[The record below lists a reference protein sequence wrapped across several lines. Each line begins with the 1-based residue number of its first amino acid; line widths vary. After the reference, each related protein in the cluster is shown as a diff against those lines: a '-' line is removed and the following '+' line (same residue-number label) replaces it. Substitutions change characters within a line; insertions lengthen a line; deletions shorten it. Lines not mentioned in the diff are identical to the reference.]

1 MFLIG
6 ILVNEYLFKIA
17 STIKN
22 IKVMAKKKDSFI
34 TDITQDNELDEI
46 RKIAEML
53 NPDEK
58 VLLVARQ
65 SRIKPGG
72 SKFSPNTIYAT
83 DRRII
88 LRDPSMLGLKQE
100 IIDIPYNVIT
110 NAHLEKGVFS
120 SQIIFNA
127 PGLFNPSIS
136 DRIPGIRRLDI
147 NERGENGIIDAIP
160 KEKGDDLIEIIR
172 NGITQIRAGQ
182 GLSTGFGN
190 NYNTAGKASTLEELS
205 KLAGL
210 RERGAISEEEFI
222 KMKNKLLENDN

>member
-1 MFLIG
+1 M
-6 ILVNEYLFKIA
+6 
-17 STIKN
+17 T
-22 IKVMAKKKDSFI
+22 KKKDSFI
-34 TDITQDNELDEI
+34 TDITQGKELDEI

-65 SRIKPGG
+65 SRFKPGG
-72 SKFSPNTIYAT
+72 SKFTPNTIYAT

-88 LRDPSMLGLKQE
+88 LRDPSKLGFKQE

-120 SQIIFNA
+120 SKIIFNA

-136 DRIPGIRRLDI
+136 DRIPGIRRLAL

-160 KEKGDDLIEIIR
+160 KKKGDNLIEIIR

-182 GLSTGFGN
+182 GLNIGVGN
-190 NYNTAGKASTLEELS
+190 NHDTAGKASTLEELS

-210 RERGAISEEEFI
+210 KERGVISEEEFI

>member
-1 MFLIG
+1 
-6 ILVNEYLFKIA
+6 
-17 STIKN
+17 
-22 IKVMAKKKDSFI
+22 MAKKKDSFI
-34 TDITQDNELDEI
+34 TDITQGNELDEI

-65 SRIKPGG
+65 SRFKPGG

-88 LRDPSMLGLKQE
+88 LRDPSKLGLKEE

-120 SQIIFNA
+120 SKIIFNA

-136 DRIPGIRRLDI
+136 DRIPGIRRLPV

-160 KEKGDDLIEIIR
+160 KEKGDNLIEIIR

-182 GLSTGFGN
+182 GLNTGVGN
-190 NYNTAGKASTLEELS
+190 NYSHSRKGINPRGIIQTCRLKGEGSHIGRGVHQNEEQAVGKRQLIPIEWN
-205 KLAGL
+205 
-210 RERGAISEEEFI
+210 R
-222 KMKNKLLENDN
+222 

>member
-1 MFLIG
+1 
-6 ILVNEYLFKIA
+6 
-17 STIKN
+17 
-22 IKVMAKKKDSFI
+22 MAKKKDSFI
-34 TDITQDNELDEI
+34 TDITQGNELDEI

-72 SKFSPNTIYAT
+72 SKLSPNTIYAT

-120 SQIIFNA
+120 SKIIFNA

-136 DRIPGIRRLDI
+136 DRIPGIRRLAI

-160 KEKGDDLIEIIR
+160 KKKGDNLIEIIR

-182 GLSTGFGN
+182 GLNTGVGNN

-205 KLAGL
+205 KLASL
-210 RERGAISEEEFI
+210 RERGPISEEEFI
-222 KMKNKLLENDN
+222 KMKSKLLENDN

>member
-1 MFLIG
+1 
-6 ILVNEYLFKIA
+6 
-17 STIKN
+17 
-22 IKVMAKKKDSFI
+22 MAKKKDSFI
-34 TDITQDNELDEI
+34 TDITQGNELDEI

-65 SRIKPGG
+65 SRFKPGG

-120 SQIIFNA
+120 SKIIFNA

-136 DRIPGIRRLDI
+136 DRIPGIRRLAI

-160 KEKGDDLIEIIR
+160 KKKGDNLIEIIR

-182 GLSTGFGN
+182 GLNTGVGNN
-190 NYNTAGKASTLEELS
+190 NYNTAEKASTLEELS
-205 KLAGL
+205 KLASL
-210 RERGAISEEEFI
+210 RERGVISEEEFI
-222 KMKNKLLENDN
+222 KMKSKLLENDN

>member
-1 MFLIG
+1 
-6 ILVNEYLFKIA
+6 
-17 STIKN
+17 
-22 IKVMAKKKDSFI
+22 MAKKKDSFI
-34 TDITQDNELDEI
+34 TDITQGNELDEI

-72 SKFSPNTIYAT
+72 SKLSPNTIYAT

-120 SQIIFNA
+120 SKIIFNA

-136 DRIPGIRRLDI
+136 DRIPGIRRLAI

-160 KEKGDDLIEIIR
+160 KKKGDNLIEIIR

-182 GLSTGFGN
+182 GLNTGVGNN

-205 KLAGL
+205 KLASL
-210 RERGAISEEEFI
+210 RERGVISEEEFI
-222 KMKNKLLENDN
+222 KMKSKLLENDN

>member
-1 MFLIG
+1 
-6 ILVNEYLFKIA
+6 
-17 STIKN
+17 
-22 IKVMAKKKDSFI
+22 MAKKKDSFI
-34 TDITQDNELDEI
+34 TDITQGNELDEI

-110 NAHLEKGVFS
+110 NAHLEKGLFS
-120 SQIIFNA
+120 SKIIFNA

-136 DRIPGIRRLDI
+136 DRIPGIRRLAI

-160 KEKGDDLIEIIR
+160 KKKGDNLIEIIR

-182 GLSTGFGN
+182 GLNTSVGN
-190 NYNTAGKASTLEELS
+190 NYNPAGKASTLEELS
-205 KLAGL
+205 KLASL
-210 RERGAISEEEFI
+210 RERGVISEEEFL
-222 KMKNKLLENDN
+222 KMKSKLLENDN

>member
-1 MFLIG
+1 
-6 ILVNEYLFKIA
+6 
-17 STIKN
+17 
-22 IKVMAKKKDSFI
+22 MAKKKDSFI
-34 TDITQDNELDEI
+34 TDITQGNELDEI

-72 SKFSPNTIYAT
+72 SKFSPNIIYAT

-120 SQIIFNA
+120 SKIIFNA

-136 DRIPGIRRLDI
+136 DRIPGIRRLPV

-160 KEKGDDLIEIIR
+160 KKKGDNLIEIIR

-182 GLSTGFGN
+182 GLNTGVGN

-205 KLAGL
+205 KLASL
-210 RERGAISEEEFI
+210 RERGVISEEEFL
-222 KMKNKLLENDN
+222 KMKSKLLENDN

>member
-1 MFLIG
+1 
-6 ILVNEYLFKIA
+6 
-17 STIKN
+17 
-22 IKVMAKKKDSFI
+22 MAKKKDSFI
-34 TDITQDNELDEI
+34 TDITQGNELDEI

-72 SKFSPNTIYAT
+72 SKLSPNTIYAT

-120 SQIIFNA
+120 SKIIFNA

-136 DRIPGIRRLDI
+136 DRIPGIRRLAI

-160 KEKGDDLIEIIR
+160 KKKGDNLIEIIR

-182 GLSTGFGN
+182 GLNTGVGNN
-190 NYNTAGKASTLEELS
+190 NYNTAGKASILEELS
-205 KLAGL
+205 KLASL
-210 RERGAISEEEFI
+210 RERGVISEEEFI
-222 KMKNKLLENDN
+222 KMKSKLLENDN